1 MKIMRLLIVFP
12 GILLAILLLAACGNQ
27 VEIPD
32 NEPHEA
38 ELEVISEAIP
48 KAENGVIEKVVMQ
61 SSALGKEMVSMVCL
75 PPGYDPSIQYPV
87 LYFLPGYG
95 IESAEA
101 MIYSYDIAKTADRL
115 IRENQIYPM
124 IIVALGADNSF
135 GLNSAAESNVV
146 WIDGEKHHEG
156 MYEDYIIH
164 EAIPYVDE
172 HFSTDPTRNGRYIGG
187 YSMGG
192 YAAMHLAFSH
202 PDMFAKV
209 GGHSPTVIDSEWLDL
224 PEPSGLVKWLYPDK
238 EAYYERDPIQLAKAN
253 DLSGLS
259 VCVDG
264 EAFDEEMI
272 AEILE
277 ETGMVLGHIVEMLY
291 EVLSDEGIEVE
302 FHLYPGQHSNIQCKK
317 NMEKYLIFYGTERG
331 K

>member
-1 MKIMRLLIVFP
+1 
-12 GILLAILLLAACGNQ
+12 
-27 VEIPD
+27 
-32 NEPHEA
+32 
-38 ELEVISEAIP
+38 
-48 KAENGVIEKVVMQ
+48 
-61 SSALGKEMVSMVCL
+61 MVSLVCL
-75 PPGYDPSIQYPV
+75 PAGYDPSIQYPV

-95 IESAEA
+95 IASAEA
-101 MIYSYDIAKTADRL
+101 MIYDYDIAKTADRL
-115 IRENQIYPM
+115 IGDNQIYPM

-135 GLNSAAESNVV
+135 GLNSATESDVI
-146 WIDGEKHHEG
+146 WIYGMKLHVG

-164 EAIPYVDE
+164 EAIPYIDE

-202 PDMFAKV
+202 PDMFTKV
-209 GGHSPTVIDSEWLDL
+209 GAHSPTVIPDLTELLDSSEWLDF
-224 PEPSGLVKWLYPDK
+224 PDIFVKWLYPDK

-259 VCVDG
+259 VYVDR
-264 EAFDEEMI
+264 EEEMI
-272 AEILE
+272 AKIVEETE
-277 ETGMVLGHIVEMLY
+277 ETGIAPVHGADILY
-291 EVLSDEGIEVE
+291 EVLSDEGMEVE
-302 FHLYPGQHSNIQCKK
+302 FHSYPGQHSNSQCKK